1 MDPEILERGKMN
13 LVGMTYY
20 GPIGGAGWSEENQIG
35 KLWQRFNKFCETK
48 WGSIEDRA
56 INPKLGYEVSIWN
69 EDEFKETGGFCIFV
83 GVEVD
88 HLEEVP
94 LELFG
99 KVLPAGT
106 YAYFTPKGKEI
117 TTWEDDFY
125 KGWLIKSGYQ
135 LSAVGNYSFQVQCY
149 EDGRF
154 KGVDNLEESE
164 IDVYIPIEPAK

>member
-1 MDPEILERGKMN
+1 MLSTSDVPAHRNTISVFSPEGSTAFFSSA
-13 LVGMTYY
+13 GFS
-20 GPIGGAGWSEENQIG
+20 GAASSFFPQAASPSGQ
-35 KLWQRFNKFCETK
+35 
-48 WGSIEDRA
+48 A
-56 INPKLGYEVSIWN
+56 
-69 EDEFKETGGFCIFV
+69 FV

-149 EDGRF
+149 EDDRF